1 MSHLEVDMHV
11 NDLADFMFTKNV
23 NNALIDL
30 SLGGIENNKD
40 LFFFCLDLFCK
51 GLVILHGTDNKVDL
65 DSITMEQFGDIKN
78 KMELAGIQVNLEL
91 QSLPENEN
99 TTISLIDDADGTD
112 ETGEPSDIPAITN
125 SVNLTEID
133 QEYDHKQLNEYV
145 FRLKMDKFI
154 FFITFNL
161 IHNTK

>member
-11 NDLADFMFTKNV
+11 NDLADFMFTKNT
-23 NNALIDL
+23 NNALIEL

-51 GLVILHGTDNKVDL
+51 GLVILHGTDNKVNL

-91 QSLPENEN
+91 IAIPENEN
-99 TTISLIDDADGTD
+99 TTISLISDEDCISEPDDVQ
-112 ETGEPSDIPAITN
+112 AITN
-125 SVNLTEID
+125 SININEIE
-133 QEYDHKQLNEYV
+133 QEYDHKQLNEYI

-154 FFITFNL
+154 FLITFNL
-161 IHNTK
+161 IHKTSA

>member
-11 NDLADFMFTKNV
+11 NDLAEFMFTKNKS
-23 NNALIDL
+23 NALIEL

-51 GLVILHGTDNKVDL
+51 GLVILHGTENKVDL

-91 QSLPENEN
+91 TALPENEN
-99 TTISLIDDADGTD
+99 TTISLIGENDEPADVQ
-112 ETGEPSDIPAITN
+112 AITN
-125 SVNLTEID
+125 SVNINEID
-133 QEYDHKQLNEYV
+133 QEYDHKELHEYV

-154 FFITFNL
+154 YLITFNL
-161 IHNTK
+161 IHKSV

>member
-11 NDLADFMFTKNV
+11 NDLAEFMFTKNT
-23 NNALIDL
+23 NNALIEL

-51 GLVILHGTDNKVDL
+51 GLVILYGTDNRVNL

-91 QSLPENEN
+91 TALPENEN
-99 TTISLIDDADGTD
+99 TTISLIEENG
-112 ETGEPSDIPAITN
+112 EEPSDVQAITN
-125 SVNLTEID
+125 SVNLNEID

-145 FRLKMDKFI
+145 FRLKMDKLI
-154 FFITFNL
+154 FLITFNL
-161 IHNTK
+161 IRKTLE

>member
-11 NDLADFMFTKNV
+11 NDLAEFMFTKNT
-23 NNALIDL
+23 NNALIEL

-51 GLVILHGTDNKVDL
+51 GLVILHGKDNRVNL

-91 QSLPENEN
+91 TALPENEN
-99 TTISLIDDADGTD
+99 TTISLI
-112 ETGEPSDIPAITN
+112 EENEEPSDIQAITN
-125 SVNLTEID
+125 SVNLNEID

-145 FRLKMDKFI
+145 FRLKMDKLI
-154 FFITFNL
+154 FLITFNL
-161 IHNTK
+161 IRKTLE

>member
-11 NDLADFMFTKNV
+11 NDLAEFMFTKNT
-23 NNALIDL
+23 NNALIEL

-51 GLVILHGTDNKVDL
+51 GLVILHGTDNKVNL

-91 QSLPENEN
+91 IALPENEN
-99 TTISLIDDADGTD
+99 TTISLI
-112 ETGEPSDIPAITN
+112 EENEEPSDVEAITN
-125 SVNLTEID
+125 SVNLNEID

-145 FRLKMDKFI
+145 FRLKMDKLI
-154 FFITFNL
+154 FLITFNL
-161 IHNTK
+161 IHKSI

>member
-11 NDLADFMFTKNV
+11 NDLAEFMFTKNK
-23 NNALIDL
+23 NNALIEL

-51 GLVILHGTDNKVDL
+51 GLVILYGTDNKVDL

-91 QSLPENEN
+91 TALPENEN
-99 TTISLIDDADGTD
+99 TTISLIGDGTD
-112 ETGEPSDIPAITN
+112 GEEPADIQEITN

-145 FRLKMDKFI
+145 FRLKMNKYI
-154 FFITFNL
+154 FLITFNL
-161 IHNTK
+161 IHKSV